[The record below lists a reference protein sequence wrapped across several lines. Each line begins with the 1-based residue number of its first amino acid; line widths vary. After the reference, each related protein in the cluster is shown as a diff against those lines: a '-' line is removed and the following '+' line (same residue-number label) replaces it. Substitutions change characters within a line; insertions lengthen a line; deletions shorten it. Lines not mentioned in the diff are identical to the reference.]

1 MKRYPSLSRLPLSV
15 HSVVCL
21 LAIGPTLVR
30 AQTAPPAATATP
42 EPVVLSPFSVN
53 SSQDRGY
60 LAGSSLAGSRLA
72 TNLKNL
78 AAPTTAFTEEFL
90 RDVAVTDT
98 TELAQFM
105 LSTEHNFGELGG
117 QQNSVLSDDAQTLRV
132 RGLPGGRTAVN
143 FFFADMR
150 FDMFS
155 MTRVDQSRGPN
166 SILFGIGEPG
176 GLINVSTKQA
186 LLGNARGEAGATVRS
201 WNGRRVDLDYNQP
214 LISKTLALR
223 VAAVDNRKDSWRHWE
238 YDRSRRYFGTA
249 KWQVAPAV
257 QINVEGETGEVDK
270 STKRTYTA
278 HDGYTEWLR
287 AGKAV
292 SDTANAA
299 RGIRSMGATNFTVFD
314 STSGSL
320 MNWRNK
326 TASVRSVAP
335 DGLPL
340 AISDFSLLP
349 RETVVYGPGY
359 RQLNDYERLSAA
371 LSATVGEGLNLELS
385 AIRLRQHLRNYDAI
399 ANVSFYLNADTSAT
413 LPDGRPNPN
422 AGRPYLEAQPVLI
435 EDHRKDDVVRLSFAY
450 DRDLGRW
457 GRHKLAGVAIRSL
470 SELDRF
476 RTVPSI
482 VGNPFNT
489 ASPENP
495 NNRISYRTYV
505 DLAGPVERIVMP
517 DPFRVDLNGR
527 SVAGATGF
535 SRDRIEVGMVPLTGS
550 QIQTN
555 KTTSL
560 IALIQSAFFKNRLHT
575 VLGYSRDDQDGYF
588 STLER
593 GAPFAGFATGAY
605 YVKRG
610 TAPETFKADNVALSG
625 VFHVNRW
632 LSLTYNQ
639 TDNSSLPNRVGFLES
654 PTGRP
659 PVPKGRSRDYG
670 LKFDLLDRRVY
681 LTATYFQTAAEKNV
695 SFTGV
700 RGGDINPIWSS
711 LNEAGVLAA
720 NGKTLD
726 RVQTQ
731 TTVNTY
737 DVDSKGVEL
746 ELIANL
752 TENWRL
758 FANFSTA
765 EVVQTNIGREMRD
778 YIAANL
784 PFWSA
789 NGRVPFVGTVG
800 SVQTVADYLRVLEQM
815 VVTEFDLPDGEL
827 LRGQA
832 KQRGSLRTTY
842 RFETGRLAG
851 LSVGGGLRYEG
862 KAVIAFSSTI
872 DPVTRQLVKTG
883 TYRDAQVL
891 ADLNFSYRLK
901 GAVLGRKTNWTFQ
914 LNVNN
919 ALGKDDL
926 VPLVIAPGGRYVSY
940 RFPTPREFI
949 FSTRMTF

>member
-1 MKRYPSLSRLPLSV
+1 MKRHSLLSRLLLSV
-15 HSVVCL
+15 NSVVCL
-21 LAIGPTLVR
+21 HALLLAVR
-30 AQTAPPAATATP
+30 AQVAPPPAGDTP
-42 EPVVLSPFSVN
+42 EPVVLNPFSVN
-53 SSQDRGY
+53 ASLDRGY

-72 TNLKNL
+72 TNLKDL

-98 TELAQFM
+98 TSLAQYM
-105 LSTEHNFGELGG
+105 LSTEYNFGELGG

-150 FDMFS
+150 FDTFS

-186 LLGNARGEAGATVRS
+186 LLGHVRGEAATTLRS
-201 WNGRRVDLDYNQP
+201 WNGLRFEIDYNQP
-214 LISKTLALR
+214 LIPKKLALR
-223 VAAVDNRKDSWRHWE
+223 VAAVDNRKDSWRNWE
-238 YDRSRRYFGTA
+238 YDESRRYFGTA
-249 KWQVAPAV
+249 KWQVTTAV
-257 QINVEGETGEVDK
+257 QVNVEGETGEVDK
-270 STKRTYTA
+270 STKRTYAA
-278 HDGYTEWLR
+278 HDGYSEWLR

-292 SDTANAA
+292 SDTASAT

-314 STSGSL
+314 STTGSL

-326 TASVRSVAP
+326 TASVRSIAP

-340 AISDFSLLP
+340 AISDFNLLP

-359 RQLNDYERLSAA
+359 KQLNDYDRLGASV
-371 LSATVGEGLNLELS
+371 SATAGGGLSFEL
-385 AIRLRQHLRNYDAI
+385 AAFRLRQHLRNYDAI

-422 AGRPYLEAQPVLI
+422 AGRPYLEAQPVI
-435 EDHRKDDVVRLSFAY
+435 VEDRREDEAVRLSFAY
-450 DRDLGRW
+450 ARDLGRW
-457 GRHKLAGVAIRSL
+457 GRHKVAGVAIRSR
-470 SELDRF
+470 SEFDRF

-489 ASPENP
+489 ATPENP

-505 DLAGPVERIVMP
+505 DLAGPSEQIVMP

-527 SVAGATGF
+527 SVAGPTGF
-535 SRDRIEVGMVPLTGS
+535 SRDRIAVDMVPLTGS
-550 QIQTN
+550 QIQVN

-560 IALIQSAFFKNRLHT
+560 IALVQSGFLKNRLHT

-593 GAPFAGFATGAY
+593 GAPFGAFTTGAF

-610 TAPETFKADNVALSG
+610 TAPEKFKADNVAVSG

-632 LSLTYNQ
+632 LSLTYSQ

-659 PVPKGRSRDYG
+659 PVPQGRSRDYG

-681 LTATYFQTAAEKNV
+681 LTATYFETSAKKNV

-726 RVQTQ
+726 QVQTD

-737 DVDSKGVEL
+737 DVDSTGVEL
-746 ELIANL
+746 EVIANL

-765 EVVQTNIGREMRD
+765 EVVQTDIGREMRD

-800 SVQTVADYLRVLEQM
+800 SVQTVADYLRVLEQQ
-815 VVTEFDLPDGEL
+815 VVTEFDLPDGQL

-832 KQRGSLRTTY
+832 KQRGTLRSTY
-842 RFETGRLAG
+842 RFEQGPLAG

-862 KAVIAFSSTI
+862 KAVIAFSSTV
-872 DPVTRQLVKTG
+872 DPTTRQIVKTG
-883 TYRDAQVL
+883 AYRGAQTF
-891 ADLNFSYRLK
+891 ADLNFGYRTKATLF
-901 GAVLGRKTNWTFQ
+901 GRKTNWTFQ

-919 ALGKDDL
+919 ALDNDDL

-949 FSTRMTF
+949 FSARMTF